1 MLEVAG
7 RAGGE
12 FAQAAGLG
20 GVTAQGHRHPGHQ
33 LALGHQVVFLP
44 GQGQGM
50 ARRLTPGHD
59 GHQMHVV
66 RLGDEVPHD
75 GMAALMHGHHAAVAL
90 ADLVAALFRAHL
102 HPGNGVHQQ
111 LLVDLLLAGA
121 GRQDGRLVHH
131 VLQLR
136 AGGVGH
142 ALGHVAQIHIRRKRL
157 ALAVHLEDGH
167 TAVQVGIVHRHLPV
181 EAAGAQ
187 KRGVKNVAAVG
198 GRHDDHAFVDGKAVH
213 FHQQLVQRLLALV
226 VTAAQARAAVTAH
239 RVDFVDK
246 HNGGRGLLG
255 LLKQIAHA
263 ACAHTHEHFHKVGAG
278 DGEEGHVGLAGHGL
292 GQQGFARA
300 GRAHQQNALGN
311 AGAQLGVMLGV
322 AQEIDHLLQLFL
334 FLLGTR
340 HIGEGHLVLGG
351 ILHPG
356 AAAAEG
362 HHLVVAPRLAAHHE
376 IPQRQEQERND
387 KQGQEVIPPGN
398 GHRRAVF
405 HGEAQVADGNFLQAF
420 TLSLGFHLTGG
431 FNKVIAD
438 GGFKVIGTVRE
449 IRRGYPRVFRQ
460 SHQTVVADGHP
471 GHLAVFDHFQQ
482 LGIFN
487 PLADRGADGAVE
499 HHGDNQKGGQQD
511 HITQPAPGRFLQG
524 RILLQWDSSSIAAL
538 FCHYSTP
545 VGKIANGIC
554 QPSPP

>member
-1 MLEVAG
+1 
-7 RAGGE
+7 
-12 FAQAAGLG
+12 
-20 GVTAQGHRHPGHQ
+20 
-33 LALGHQVVFLP
+33 
-44 GQGQGM
+44 
-50 ARRLTPGHD
+50 
-59 GHQMHVV
+59 
-66 RLGDEVPHD
+66 
-75 GMAALMHGHHAAVAL
+75 MAALMHGHHAAVAL
-90 ADLVAALFRAHL
+90 ADLVAALLRTHL
-102 HPGNGVHQQ
+102 HPGNGIHQQ
-111 LLVDLLLAGA
+111 LLVNLLLAGA

-131 VLQLR
+131 VFQLG

-167 TAVQVGIVHRHLPV
+167 AAVQVGIVHRHLPV

-198 GRHDDHAFVDGKAVH
+198 GRHDDHALIDGKAVH
-213 FHQQLVQRLLALV
+213 FHQQLVQRLLTLV
-226 VTAAQARAAVTAH
+226 VTAAQTRAAVTAH
-239 RVDFVDK
+239 RVDLVDK

-263 ACAHTHEHFHKVGAG
+263 ACAHAHEHLHKVGAG
-278 DGEEGHVGLAGHGL
+278 NGEEGHVGLASHSL

-311 AGAQLGVMLGV
+311 AGTQLGIMLGV
-322 AQEIDHLLQLFL
+322 AQEVDHFLQLFL
-334 FLLGTR
+334 LLLSAR
-340 HIGEGHLVLGG
+340 HIGKGHLVLGG

-376 IPQRQEQERND
+376 IPQRQEQKRND
-387 KQGQEVIPPGN
+387 KQGQEIIPPWD
-398 GHRRAVF
+398 GHRRTVL
-405 HGEAQVADGNFLQAF
+405 HREAQVTDGNLLQAF
-420 TLSLGFHLTGG
+420 ALLLGFHLAGG
-431 FNKVIAD
+431 FDKVVAD

-449 IRRGYPRVFRQ
+449 IRRGHPRVFRQ
-460 SHQTVVADGHP
+460 AHQTVVADGHP
-471 GHLAVFDHFQQ
+471 GHLAVFNHFQQ
-482 LGIFN
+482 PGILN
-487 PLADRGADGAVE
+487 PLADRGADGVVE
-499 HHGDNQKGGQQD
+499 HHGNNQEGGQQD

-545 VGKIANGIC
+545 GGKIANCIC